1 MSASALVSPPEAAW
15 TATEL
20 KAELIGTFTLILG
33 GCSVVA
39 TAQARALDGS
49 HSPNTNADAMYM
61 NFGWAVSVAMGVL
74 VSFDASGG
82 HLNPAVTL
90 SNVIH
95 SGFDTTKAGLF
106 MLMQFLGAFL
116 AAALVGIMF
125 TGFDRGEYVNN
136 FYHTGPS
143 PNTNMANAFLVEI
156 VATAMLLITIGF
168 AVNGGPPAPNKAVVA
183 FAVGA
188 IIFFIGMT
196 MGYLTGYSL
205 NPARELSPRIVRTID
220 DLFRNNGAEF
230 GNIWGTGEWLAPT
243 FGPLIGAPLGTLI
256 WKLTS
261 KQDLDDKGPGMTEM
275 A

>member
-20 KAELIGTFTLILG
+20 KAELLGTFTLILG

-39 TAQARALDGS
+39 TAQARALDGI
-49 HSPNTNADAMYM
+49 HSPNTNADAMYI

-74 VSFDASGG
+74 VSFDASGA

-90 SNVIH
+90 ANVIH
-95 SGFDTTKAGLF
+95 SGFDKTKAGLF
-106 MLMQFLGAFL
+106 MAMQFLGAFL
-116 AAALVGIMF
+116 AAILVGIMF
-125 TGFDRGEYVNN
+125 TGPGRGAYVNN

-143 PNTNMANAFLVEI
+143 PQTSMANAFLVEI

-168 AVNGGPPAPNKAVVA
+168 LVNGGPPAPNKAVVA
-183 FAVGA
+183 FGVGA

-205 NPARELSPRIVRTID
+205 NPARELSPRLVRTID
-220 DLFRNNGAEF
+220 DLLRNSGKGF
-230 GNIWGTGEWLAPT
+230 GTIWGKGDWLAPSV
-243 FGPLIGAPLGTLI
+243 GPLIGAPLGTLI

-261 KQDLDDKGPGMTEM
+261 KQIVDPPSQGMTEM

>member
-1 MSASALVSPPEAAW
+1 
-15 TATEL
+15 
-20 KAELIGTFTLILG
+20 
-33 GCSVVA
+33 
-39 TAQARALDGS
+39 
-49 HSPNTNADAMYM
+49 MYM

-74 VSFDASGG
+74 VSFDASGA

-90 SNVIH
+90 ANVIH
-95 SGFDTTKAGLF
+95 SGFDKTKAGLF
-106 MLMQFLGAFL
+106 MAMQFLGAFL
-116 AAALVGIMF
+116 GAALVGIMF
-125 TGFDRGEYVNN
+125 TGFGRGAYVNN

-143 PNTNMANAFLVEI
+143 PETNMANAFLVEI

-168 AVNGGPPAPNKAVVA
+168 LVNGGPPAPNKAVVA
-183 FAVGA
+183 FGVGA

-220 DLFRNNGAEF
+220 DVFRNGGKEV
-230 GNIWGTGEWLAPT
+230 GNIWGKGDWLAPSI
-243 FGPLIGAPLGTLI
+243 GPLIGAPLGTLI

-261 KQDLDDKGPGMTEM
+261 KEVVDPPSQGETEM